1 LHLRLEGPADQLP
14 PAGPL
19 AVFGKPSRGLRG
31 ILAYVSEQTSRI
43 PLRKRNHR
51 PSRPIRCRPATALVL
66 LASCLAQPLL
76 LAQAHPAVP
85 EKDQQTYQRIL
96 AAVEAIPI
104 FDNHSHPGF
113 ADDSDVDAMTI
124 PPSHGPLRL
133 RLDNPELIA
142 ASKALFDYP
151 YTDNTPEHLKWLT
164 ARKAQLRREAT
175 GYQYFDRIL
184 DKLNVETMMA
194 NRVAMPNYLDPHRFG
209 WVFFVDSLLFP
220 FNNSDL
226 AARNPDIAV
235 NIPLQEKKLKTEL
248 QQEGLTGL
256 PKDLPGY
263 LAFATKL
270 LEQNKARG
278 GRSIK
283 FEIAYFRPLRF
294 ADPPASTAASIYA
307 RYHAGGV
314 PTPAERTAFEDFLF
328 RYLLTEA
335 GRLHLP
341 VQIHTAVGAGDY
353 YNVAH
358 GNILNLENVLRD
370 PRYNNVTFV
379 LLHGGYPFQQQAIWL
394 TARENVYLD
403 SSLMGVY
410 LYPEDL
416 KQVLRQWL
424 LLYPDKVVFGS
435 DAFPFNEAIGAE
447 ESDWLAITTARSA
460 LAAALTSMIGNGE
473 VTEQQAMHFAHAF
486 LHDTAAKLYQDSG
499 PR

>member
-1 LHLRLEGPADQLP
+1 
-14 PAGPL
+14 
-19 AVFGKPSRGLRG
+19 V
-31 ILAYVSEQTSRI
+31 
-43 PLRKRNHR
+43 
-51 PSRPIRCRPATALVL
+51 RPASSRCGALHRQHIAAAVALLTAF
-66 LASCLAQPLL
+66 LAQPFLF
-76 LAQAHPAVP
+76 AQAHPAVP

-104 FDNHSHPGF
+104 YDNHSHPGF

-124 PPSHGPLRL
+124 PPSHAPLRL

-151 YTDNTPEHLKWLT
+151 YTDNAPEHLKWLT
-164 ARKAQLRREAT
+164 ARKAQLRQEAT

-184 DKLNVETMMA
+184 EKLNVETMMA
-194 NRVAMPNYLDPHRFG
+194 NRVAMASYLDPHRFG

-220 FNNSDL
+220 FNNSEL
-226 AARNPDIAV
+226 AAHNPDIAV
-235 NIPLQEKKLKTEL
+235 NMPLQEKKLKAEL
-248 QQEGLTGL
+248 HQEGLKEL

-263 LAFATKL
+263 LSFVTRL
-270 LEQNKARG
+270 LEQNKAHG
-278 GRSIK
+278 GRAIK

-294 ADPPASTAASIYA
+294 ADPPLPTAAAIYA
-307 RYHAGGV
+307 KYRAGGV
-314 PTPAERTAFEDFLF
+314 PTLAEHTEFEDFLF

-353 YNVAH
+353 YNMAD
-358 GNILNLENVLRD
+358 GNILNLESVLRD

-403 SSLMGVY
+403 SSLMGIY
-410 LYPEDL
+410 LYPEEL

-435 DAFPFNEAIGAE
+435 DAFPFNDAIGAE
-447 ESDWLAITTARSA
+447 ESDWLAITSARSA

-486 LHDTAAKLYQDSG
+486 LHDTAARLYQDG
-499 PR
+499 APR

>member
-1 LHLRLEGPADQLP
+1 VRPGGRRSGALQGHQ
-14 PAGPL
+14 
-19 AVFGKPSRGLRG
+19 AV
-31 ILAYVSEQTSRI
+31 
-43 PLRKRNHR
+43 
-51 PSRPIRCRPATALVL
+51 TAVAL
-66 LASCLAQPLL
+66 LTAL
-76 LAQAHPAVP
+76 LAQHSLFAQARPTVP

-104 FDNHSHPGF
+104 YDDHSHPGF

-133 RLDNPELIA
+133 RLENPELIA

-151 YTDNTPEHLKWLT
+151 YTDNTPEHLKWLV
-164 ARKAQLRREAT
+164 ARKAQLRRDET

-194 NRVAMPNYLDPHRFG
+194 NRVAMPSYLDPHRFG

-220 FNNSDL
+220 FNNSEL
-226 AARNPDIAV
+226 SARNPDIAV
-235 NIPLQEKKLKTEL
+235 NMPLQEKKLKAELLQGNLTE
-248 QQEGLTGL
+248 L
-256 PKDLPGY
+256 PKDLTGY
-263 LAFATKL
+263 LSFVTKL

-278 GRSIK
+278 ARGIK

-294 ADPPASTAASIYA
+294 ADPPSSTAAAIYA
-307 RYHAGGV
+307 KYRAGGV
-314 PTPAERTAFEDFLF
+314 PSLAEHTAFEDFVF

-353 YNVAH
+353 YNMAD

-410 LYPEDL
+410 LYPEEL

-447 ESDWLAITTARSA
+447 ESDWLAITSARSA

-486 LHDTAAKLYQDSG
+486 LHDTAAKLYQDAAS
-499 PR
+499 R

>member
-1 LHLRLEGPADQLP
+1 VLSLL
-14 PAGPL
+14 
-19 AVFGKPSRGLRG
+19 
-31 ILAYVSEQTSRI
+31 
-43 PLRKRNHR
+43 
-51 PSRPIRCRPATALVL
+51 TA
-66 LASCLAQPLL
+66 CLAHPLL
-76 LAQAHPAVP
+76 FAQARPEIP

-104 FDNHSHPGF
+104 YDNHSHPGF

-133 RLDNPELIA
+133 RLENPELIA

-151 YTDNTPEHLKWLT
+151 YADNTPEHLKWLV
-164 ARKAQLRREAT
+164 ARKAQLRQQST
-175 GYQYFDRIL
+175 GYQYFDRLL

-194 NRVAMPNYLDPHRFG
+194 NRVAMPSYLDPHRFG

-220 FNNSDL
+220 FNNSEL

-235 NIPLQEKKLKTEL
+235 NMPLQEKKLKAEL
-248 QQEGLTGL
+248 HPEGLT
-256 PKDLPGY
+256 DLPADLSAY
-263 LAFATKL
+263 LAFVTKL
-270 LEQNKARG
+270 LEQNKAGG
-278 GRSIK
+278 GRAIK

-294 ADPPASTAASIYA
+294 ADPASSTAASIYA
-307 RYHAGGV
+307 KYRAGGV
-314 PTPAERTAFEDFLF
+314 PTLAEHTAFEDFLF

-353 YNVAH
+353 YNMAD

-410 LYPEDL
+410 LYPEEL

-424 LLYPDKVVFGS
+424 LLYPEKVVFGS

-447 ESDWLAITTARSA
+447 ESDWLAIMSARSA
-460 LAAALTSMIGNGE
+460 LAAALTSMIANGE

-486 LHDTAAKLYQDSG
+486 LHDTAAGLYQDAAA
-499 PR
+499 R

>member
-1 LHLRLEGPADQLP
+1 ML
-14 PAGPL
+14 
-19 AVFGKPSRGLRG
+19 F
-31 ILAYVSEQTSRI
+31 
-43 PLRKRNHR
+43 
-51 PSRPIRCRPATALVL
+51 
-66 LASCLAQPLL
+66 
-76 LAQAHPAVP
+76 AQAHPAVP
-85 EKDQQTYQRIL
+85 DKDRQTYERIL

-113 ADDSDVDAMTI
+113 ADDRDVDAMTL
-124 PPSHGPLRL
+124 PPSHDPLRL
-133 RLDNPELIA
+133 HLDNPELVA

-151 YTDNTPEHLKWLT
+151 YADSTPEHQQWLI
-164 ARKAQLRREAT
+164 AHKAQLRREET

-194 NRVAMPNYLDPHRFG
+194 NRVAMPAYLDPHRFG

-220 FNNSDL
+220 FNNSEL

-235 NIPLQEKKLKTEL
+235 NMPLQEKKLKAEL
-248 QQEGLTGL
+248 RQEGLT
-256 PKDLPGY
+256 DLPNDFSGY
-263 LAFATKL
+263 LTFATKL
-270 LEQNKARG
+270 LEQNKASG
-278 GRSIK
+278 GRAIK

-294 ADPPASTAASIYA
+294 ADPPASTVAAIYA
-307 RYHAGGV
+307 KYRAGGV
-314 PTPAERTAFEDFLF
+314 PTAAEQTTFEDFLF

-335 GRLHLP
+335 ARLRLP
-341 VQIHTAVGAGDY
+341 VQIHTAVGGGDY
-353 YNVAH
+353 YNVAD

-370 PRYNNVTFV
+370 PRYNKVIFV

-447 ESDWLAITTARSA
+447 ESDWLAITSARTA
-460 LAAALTSMIGNGE
+460 LAAALTSMISNGE

-486 LHDTAAKLYQDSG
+486 LHDTAAKLY
-499 PR
+499 PEPAAH